1 MADPDSD
8 PNSTQ
13 TSQPPAPTPTAAAAA
28 QTVEGEAQDHQFEIP
43 IPTTIILRAP
53 SVYNKEAQTGSGAG
67 GNTWHPPPL
76 AWLER
81 TWTVTHST
89 LPMWR
94 KAKNVRITYKLLP
107 PGSSSSEPVLIDD
120 EVTSEPTAETW
131 LPQPKSIRGVDTPDP
146 SVPGGGAW
154 NWRGRGW
161 LRIASSHWEV
171 LGWGEYEGEKW
182 VVTWFEKSL
191 FTPAG
196 VDVYSERRGGVSKG
210 LVEEIR
216 RCIREGEAGREVGEL
231 CDGGELR
238 EVVVDDA

>member
-1 MADPDSD
+1 MMADPN
-8 PNSTQ
+8 PTQ
-13 TSQPPAPTPTAAAAA
+13 TSQPPPPTPIVAGQMAE
-28 QTVEGEAQDHQFEIP
+28 VEAQGHQFEIP
-43 IPTTIILRAP
+43 IPTTVILRAP
-53 SVYNKEAQTGSGAG
+53 SVYNKEAQTGAEA
-67 GNTWHPPPL
+67 NTWHPPPL

-107 PGSSSSEPVLIDD
+107 ASSSSSSAPILIDD
-120 EVTSEPTAETW
+120 EVCSEPTAKTW
-131 LPQPKSIRGVDTPDP
+131 LPQPKSIRGIDTPDS
-146 SVPGGGAW
+146 SVPDGGAW
-154 NWRGRGW
+154 NWRGKGW

-196 VDVYSERRGGVSKG
+196 VDVYSERKGGVSKG
-210 LVEEIR
+210 LEEEVR
-216 RCIREGEAGREVGEL
+216 RCIERGGAGRDVGAL
-231 CDGGELR
+231 CEGGELR
-238 EVVVDDA
+238 EVVIDDV